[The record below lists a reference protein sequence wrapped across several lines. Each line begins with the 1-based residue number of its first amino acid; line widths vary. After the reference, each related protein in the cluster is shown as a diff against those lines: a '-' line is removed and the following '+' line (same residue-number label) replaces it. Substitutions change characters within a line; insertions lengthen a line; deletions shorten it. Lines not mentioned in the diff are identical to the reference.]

1 LQLAA
6 LVENPLVIVVLNNDG
21 GGIFRYLPIAKHDDV
36 FEVCFTTPHGLVFAD
51 IARSFGLAVEA
62 PKTRANL
69 EKVVTRA
76 LKRGGATVIEVTCTR
91 EASEQCRAR
100 VAHAAIDALAREF
113 R

>member
-1 LQLAA
+1 
-6 LVENPLVIVVLNNDG
+6 
-21 GGIFRYLPIAKHDDV
+21 LPIAKHDDV
-36 FEVCFTTPHGLVFAD
+36 FEACFTTPHGLVFVD

-76 LKRGGATVIEVTCTR
+76 LKRGGATVIEVTCTG
-91 EASEQCRAR
+91 EVSEQCRAR